1 MRHLK
6 KTLTLLL
13 VSTLALTG
21 CFNHQQNT
29 YQGYI
34 EGDLTY
40 VASQVSGTLVKLNVL
55 RGTKVTK
62 NQPLF
67 NLEFQPESDA
77 VAQAQASLIEAKA
90 NLANL
95 EKGERPS
102 ELAAIKAQQYQI
114 LAQLKLAKV
123 TMERYRKLY
132 KKQFIE
138 KQSLDQAIS
147 NYNDLRAK
155 LAEVSQNLTTA
166 KLAARSDEIIAAKAR
181 VLEATAQL
189 NQLKW
194 QFNQKTINS
203 PISGIVFDR
212 YYRTGEVVPADHP
225 VVSVLENKNIYLVS
239 FLPEKMLST
248 IKLGQ
253 TIQFT
258 CDGCKKTMTATIS
271 FISPEAEFTPPI
283 IYSEKTTEKLIY
295 RIEASLTPAETDI
308 MHPGQPITI
317 VFPT

>member
-1 MRHLK
+1 MSLLN
-6 KTLTLLL
+6 KTFVLLL
-13 VSTLALTG
+13 MSMLALTG
-21 CFNHQQNT
+21 CFNRQQHT

-40 VASQVSGTLVKLNVL
+40 VASQVSGTLMKLNVS
-55 RGTKVTK
+55 RGTKVTI

-67 NLEFQPESDA
+67 NLEFQPQSDA
-77 VAQAQASLIEAKA
+77 LVQAQASLIEAKA

-102 ELAAIKAQQYQI
+102 ELAAIEAQQSQV

-123 TMERYRKLY
+123 TMERYQKLY
-132 KKQFIE
+132 KKQFIQ

-155 LAEVSQNLTTA
+155 LSEVSQNLTTA

-181 VLEATAQL
+181 VLEAIAQL
-189 NQLKW
+189 NQTKW
-194 QFNQKTINS
+194 QLNQKTILS

-225 VVSVLENKNIYLVS
+225 VLSILQNQNIYLVTY
-239 FLPEKMLST
+239 LPEKMLST
-248 IKLGQ
+248 IKLRQ
-253 TIQFT
+253 SIQFT
-258 CDGCKKTMTATIS
+258 CDGCKKNMTAKIS
-271 FISPEAEFTPPI
+271 FISPEAEFTPPV

-295 RIEASLTPAETDI
+295 RIEAELTPSEMNTL
-308 MHPGQPITI
+308 HPGQPIMVI
-317 VFPT
+317 F

>member
-1 MRHLK
+1 MSLLNR
-6 KTLTLLL
+6 TFILLL
-13 VSTLALTG
+13 MSTLALTG
-21 CFNHQQNT
+21 CFNRQQLT

-40 VASQVSGTLVKLNVL
+40 VASQVSGTLMKLDVL
-55 RGTKVTK
+55 RGTKVTI

-67 NLEFQPESDA
+67 DLEFQPQSDA
-77 VAQAQASLIEAKA
+77 LAQAQASLIEAKA

-102 ELAAIKAQQYQI
+102 ELAAIEAQQSQV

-123 TMERYRKLY
+123 TMDRYQKLY
-132 KKQFIE
+132 QKRFIE

-147 NYNDLRAK
+147 NYNDLQAK

-166 KLAARSDEIIAAKAR
+166 KLAARPDEIIAAKAR
-181 VLEATAQL
+181 VLEAIAQL
-189 NQLKW
+189 NQFKW
-194 QFNQKTINS
+194 QLNQKTILA

-225 VVSVLENKNIYLVS
+225 VLSILQNQNIYLVTY
-239 FLPEKMLST
+239 LPEKMLST

-253 TIQFT
+253 TIQFI
-258 CDGCKKTMTATIS
+258 CDGCKNTMTATIS
-271 FISPEAEFTPPI
+271 FISPDAEFTPPV

-295 RIEASLTPAETDI
+295 RIEADLTPSEMNTL
-308 MHPGQPITI
+308 HPGQPIMVI
-317 VFPT
+317 F